1 MSHEAFRLLQK
12 HQRLDEHLRLE
23 QGRRWPDLVRIRQL
37 KKLKLAVKDALMK
50 LGRGKVLKRT

>member
-1 MSHEAFRLLQK
+1 MSHDAFRLLQK

-50 LGRGKVLKRT
+50 LGRGKVPKRT